1 MRIRLIRKV
10 YKISM
15 KAGFSPLYYIQNLIR
30 INTKMNKMSPII
42 SSSELKNLSTENL
55 IILDARAGKDMHQ
68 NYLEKHIKG
77 ARFIDLDK
85 DLAEIGED
93 AAFGGRHPLPVVEK
107 FAGTLADL
115 GISKDSRMVIYD
127 DKNGANAAARAW
139 WMLRAFGFEK
149 VQVLDGGIQAAEQN
163 GIEFSSGEE
172 TFEKVPF
179 IEKDHWILPVVS
191 LEGVENELKNN
202 SSVVIDVRDA
212 YRYRGESEPID
223 LVAGHIPG
231 AINIPFSENLDEN
244 GNFLKPEALKEK
256 YSQLL
261 QGKPEHLIIHCG
273 SGVTACHTILAL
285 DYAGFSIPDLYVG
298 SWSEWSRREGKE
310 IAKDI

>member
-1 MRIRLIRKV
+1 M
-10 YKISM
+10 
-15 KAGFSPLYYIQNLIR
+15 A
-30 INTKMNKMSPII
+30 PII
-42 SSSELKNLSTENL
+42 SSSELKNPSTNNL
-55 IILDARAGKDMHQ
+55 TILDARTGKEARQ

-93 AAFGGRHPLPVVEK
+93 AAFGGRHPLPTLEK
-107 FAGTLADL
+107 FAETLSDL
-115 GISKDSRMVIYD
+115 GIAEHSHIVVYD
-127 DKNGANAAARAW
+127 DKNGSNAAARAW
-139 WMLRAFGFEK
+139 WMLRSFGFEN
-149 VQVLDGGIQAAEQN
+149 VQVLDGGIQAAEKN
-163 GIEFSSGEE
+163 NIELASGEE
-172 TFEKVPF
+172 IFEKAPF
-179 IEKDHWILPVVS
+179 IKKENWDLPVSS
-191 LEGVENELKNN
+191 LEEVENELESN
-202 SSVVIDVRDA
+202 SSTVIDVRDA

-244 GNFLKPEALKEK
+244 GLFLSPEVLKEK

-261 QGKPEHLIIHCG
+261 GNKPENLIIHCG

-285 DYAGFSIPDLYVG
+285 AHAGFKIPNLYVG

-310 IAKDI
+310 IAKEA